1 MAVDGF
7 HLMCLADPEPASSV
21 LSTTH
26 LPKTCS
32 HIYIR
37 SSIPSWQHGRHSD
50 HIRRYG
56 VECAH
61 APCPHRPIVLPA
73 RQPSTSSNS
82 RTHTELDETTP
93 RHSVI
98 SAGFS
103 KHRSWCLV
111 LHLSHQLQTQHKW
124 AARNLC
130 KSRLTIVRGHHFGTC
145 SHWGPMDL
153 LTAGIAPNTDGPSNG
168 RAVAAAR
175 AAQGSSL

>member
-73 RQPSTSSNS
+73 RQPSTSSSPEHTRSLMKRPLAIRSFPRAFRNTARGVSCHTSLPAPDPAQMGCQEPVQVAFDDRPRSPPWHLFTLGPHGTFDSRNS
-82 RTHTELDETTP
+82 
-93 RHSVI
+93 
-98 SAGFS
+98 S
-103 KHRSWCLV
+103 KHGWP
-111 LHLSHQLQTQHKW
+111 
-124 AARNLC
+124 
-130 KSRLTIVRGHHFGTC
+130 I
-145 SHWGPMDL
+145 
-153 LTAGIAPNTDGPSNG
+153 
-168 RAVAAAR
+168 
-175 AAQGSSL
+175 